1 MSNRK
6 RILALVFCVGM
17 LFVLFASSAYIAHE
31 ADHDCVGE
39 ECKICENIAQL
50 EALVKTFSLMGVILL
65 VLFALLAFFRA
76 LRAEDRLCA
85 YHAPTLVSWKV
96 RLNN

>member
-1 MSNRK
+1 MNRQK
-6 RILALVFCVGM
+6 RIFAFVLCIGM
-17 LFVLFASSAYIAHE
+17 MFVLFASSAYIAHE
-31 ADHDCVGE
+31 ADHDCTGE
-39 ECKICENIAQL
+39 DCEICENIAQL
-50 EALVKTFSLMGVILL
+50 EALVKTISLLGVILL
-65 VLFALLAFFRA
+65 VLFTLPAFLRA